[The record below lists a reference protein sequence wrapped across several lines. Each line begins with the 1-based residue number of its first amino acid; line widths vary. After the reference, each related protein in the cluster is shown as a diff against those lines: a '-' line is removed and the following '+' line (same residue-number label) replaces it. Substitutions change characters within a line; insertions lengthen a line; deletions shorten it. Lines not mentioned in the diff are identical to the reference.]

1 MPSQHAEY
9 GKLISM
15 AGKLSSAVGRRTVAA
30 MLIGVTFLRPAAAS
44 PDTSL
49 DPLDRPAVS
58 MREPQ
63 SGPLLAIAAAGARL
77 VAVGADGVIVT
88 SDDRGKRWT
97 QSSTPVGVTLTAV
110 TFATD
115 RVGWA
120 VGHSGVILVTHDAGR
135 TWTRQLDGRS
145 MLAALQNELE
155 PTPKAPTPGAAGSG
169 ADSTDPIQ
177 QLIDDGPDKPLLA
190 VLALDTHNVLAV
202 GAYGLF
208 LVTNDGGSHWH
219 LRLDLSAATKGKH
232 LYAVRPLGGQL
243 FFAGEAGTLCRSDRL
258 TTPLVPTPSSYSG
271 SFFGLVRTAPGGLI
285 AYGLRGHAMI
295 SSDAAQS
302 WRSLDVGT
310 AGSINAG
317 LLLRDGR
324 ILLATE
330 TGEIRVS
337 TDDGRTF
344 LPVPIPAS
352 YSFSDLIETRDGVIA
367 VGSRG
372 IVRIFPDARP
382 Q

>member
-1 MPSQHAEY
+1 MS
-9 GKLISM
+9 G
-15 AGKLSSAVGRRTVAA
+15 AVGRRTVAA
-30 MLIGVTFLRPAAAS
+30 MLIGVTFLGTAAAS

-63 SGPLLAIAAAGARL
+63 NGPLLAIAAAGARL

-88 SDDRGKRWT
+88 SDDRGKTWT

-110 TFATD
+110 SFATD

-145 MLAALQNELE
+145 MLAALQNEV
-155 PTPKAPTPGAAGSG
+155 KQAPGTASSGG
-169 ADSTDPIQ
+169 ADSTDPVQ

-208 LVTNDGGSHWH
+208 LVTNDGGSSWR

-258 TTPLVPTPSSYSG
+258 TTPLVPTPSPYSG

-302 WRSLDVGT
+302 WHSLDVGT

-337 TDDGRTF
+337 HDDGRTF
-344 LPVPIPAS
+344 LPVPIPAP

-372 IVRIFPDARP
+372 IVRISPDARP